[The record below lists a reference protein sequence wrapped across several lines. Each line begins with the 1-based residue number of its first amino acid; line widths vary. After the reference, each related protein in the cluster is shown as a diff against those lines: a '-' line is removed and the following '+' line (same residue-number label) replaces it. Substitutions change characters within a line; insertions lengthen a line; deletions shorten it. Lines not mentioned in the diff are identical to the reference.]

1 MSYEFYKGLHLVG
14 LFLLFASLGGLSVHV
29 INGGD
34 RESNKA
40 RGLLAATHGVGLLIA
55 LIAGFGLLAK
65 LHISPAE
72 PWVIGKITLWLILGA
87 ASAVPYRKPELA
99 KPLFFA
105 LPVLGAIGAYLAL
118 SHGASGV

>member
-14 LFLLFASLGGLSVHV
+14 LFLLFASLGGLSIHV
-29 INGGD
+29 ANGGD
-34 RESNKA
+34 KASNQA
-40 RGLLAATHGVGLLIA
+40 RGLLAGTHGVGLLLA
-55 LIAGFGLLAK
+55 LVAGFGMLAK

-72 PWVIGKITLWLILGA
+72 PWVIGKIALWLTFGA
-87 ASAVPYRKPELA
+87 AVAIPYRKPELA

-105 LPVLGAIGAYLAL
+105 LPVLGAVGAYLAL